1 MRQEKD
7 LFKLTSLDATGG
19 RINIIPA
26 EVKGYFRRHR
36 DWTQGVLLLIFLAL
50 PWIYVNGQQLVF
62 FSIPERRFHL
72 FGVVFFAHDAPLI
85 FFLLAMTT
93 LGLALVTAIWGRVW
107 CGWACPQTVFIDA
120 VYRRIERWTEGQYL
134 ERRKLQNSELSL
146 NKIIRTGGKWLL
158 FTLVSSLI
166 AHSFIA
172 YFTGSRELLE
182 MIQKPPGENW
192 TYFILVVGFTALL
205 LFDFAWFREQFCVIM
220 CPYGRIQSVLLEPSS
235 LSVVYDTARGEPRK
249 GRSDAGKKTGDCV
262 SCNRCVEVCPTG
274 IDIRNG
280 LQMECIGCTACIDAC
295 DEIMHKVQKPAG
307 LISYKTLDNS
317 KVELFKFKNI
327 TYALLICLAGIGL
340 TYSLKTR
347 ESLNIS
353 VLRALDTPYTFTT
366 DSNGRSVVLNHF
378 RIHMNNQSSKT
389 SELRVQLSD
398 DSVKTGFILT
408 VAQNP
413 ILLKSHSATTWHL
426 FVSAPREVLEA
437 QGSAR
442 AEFVINNQDGER
454 FVRELT
460 ILGPKNEL

>member
-1 MRQEKD
+1 
-7 LFKLTSLDATGG
+7 
-19 RINIIPA
+19 
-26 EVKGYFRRHR
+26 
-36 DWTQGVLLLIFLAL
+36 
-50 PWIYVNGQQLVF
+50 
-62 FSIPERRFHL
+62 
-72 FGVVFFAHDAPLI
+72 
-85 FFLLAMTT
+85 
-93 LGLALVTAIWGRVW
+93 
-107 CGWACPQTVFIDA
+107 
-120 VYRRIERWTEGQYL
+120 
-134 ERRKLQNSELSL
+134 
-146 NKIIRTGGKWLL
+146 
-158 FTLVSSLI
+158 
-166 AHSFIA
+166 
-172 YFTGSRELLE
+172 
-182 MIQKPPGENW
+182 
-192 TYFILVVGFTALL
+192 
-205 LFDFAWFREQFCVIM
+205 
-220 CPYGRIQSVLLEPSS
+220 
-235 LSVVYDTARGEPRK
+235 
-249 GRSDAGKKTGDCV
+249 
-262 SCNRCVEVCPTG
+262 
-274 IDIRNG
+274 
-280 LQMECIGCTACIDAC
+280 MECIGCTACIDAC

-378 RIHMNNQSSKT
+378 RIHMNNQAAKT

-426 FVSAPREVLEA
+426 FVSAPREVLAE

-442 AEFVINNQDGER
+442 AEFVITNQDGER